1 MNRSIL
7 RKVLYS
13 SLLALLLTAYD
24 VQASG
29 QKIATVDLEK
39 AFNSYYKTKLI
50 DQDFTD
56 QSKLYRNYIARQAEQ
71 LRKDEQLLR
80 QKLDASLNV
89 ALAPAER
96 QKRQDEVNKL
106 EQSLRMRRAQLE
118 QEAADRAKSLQES
131 AVRERRKVVDE
142 IQTEIRRRAAIEG
155 YTIVLDRTGKSM
167 NDAPLVLFSADSIDI
182 TDKVITEL
190 NRGAKAAG
198 ASGKN
203 SIRS

>member
-7 RKVLYS
+7 RKVLCS

-56 QSKLYRNYIARQAEQ
+56 QGKLYRNYIARQAEQ

-142 IQTEIRRRAAIEG
+142 IRAEIRRRAAIEG

-198 ASGKN
+198 ASGKKTQ
-203 SIRS
+203 